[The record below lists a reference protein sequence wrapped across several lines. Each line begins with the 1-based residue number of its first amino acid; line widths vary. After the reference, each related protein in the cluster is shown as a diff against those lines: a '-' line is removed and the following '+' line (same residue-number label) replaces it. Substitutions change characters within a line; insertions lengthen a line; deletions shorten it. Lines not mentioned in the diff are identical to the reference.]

1 MIVFDIE
8 GSSLKVLNDKT
19 ILMLMPLKNI
29 AFNSLELFNDA
40 PRVTLYNLNVGQ
52 NEVLLSMPLENIEN
66 SDGEGFTAKSF
77 LTFASLNF
85 GVDSVVDVTS
95 TSQIGLSGTRVLSI
109 INNAKA
115 IGGNSG
121 VLKLRQG
128 ILYSFCFTSLVVE
141 NPTIIYVSF
150 FDSNNVDDF
159 SLLNMKMQIAVPY
172 APSGNFISESFPLGI
187 DFRTGIGYAI
197 TLAAWSTKAVPI
209 PPTNNSLAMTIT
221 YDSIA

>member
-29 AFNSLELFNDA
+29 AFNSLELFNDT

-95 TSQIGLSGTRVLSI
+95 TSRIGLSGTRVLSI

-121 VLKLRQG
+121 VLKLRHG
-128 ILYSFCFTSLVVE
+128 VLYSFCFTSLVVE

-159 SLLNMKMQIAVPY
+159 SLPKMKMQIAVPY
-172 APSGNFISESFPLGI
+172 ATGGNFISESFPLGI
-187 DFRTGIGYAI
+187 DFRTAIGYAI
-197 TLAAWSTKAVPI
+197 TLEPWSARGI
-209 PPTNNSLAMTIT
+209 PFPPADNSLAMTIT